1 MQPSDGGRP
10 VYRVKFLADTDRV
23 SVLHIGMDCLDP
35 MPDGDYDW
43 DELPE
48 WMRRKLAALATMHLP
63 PPPREIDTVGQRISE
78 RVFWVYT

>member
-1 MQPSDGGRP
+1 
-10 VYRVKFLADTDRV
+10 
-23 SVLHIGMDCLDP
+23 MDCLDP